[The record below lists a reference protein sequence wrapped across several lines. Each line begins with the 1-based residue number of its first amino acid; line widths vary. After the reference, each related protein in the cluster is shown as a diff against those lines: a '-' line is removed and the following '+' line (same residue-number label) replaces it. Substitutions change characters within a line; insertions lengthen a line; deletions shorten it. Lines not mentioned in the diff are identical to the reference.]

1 MDGQI
6 TSRVPFDVYRDIDA
20 LNMSR
25 LKEIER
31 SPKRFVWRATHPL
44 VTKPLTLGK
53 AAHCAVLE
61 PERFDQDF
69 VIWDKLTKN
78 GSGNIAPRSGEQW
91 EKFKAENVGK
101 SIITVEERNF
111 AMAMQA
117 AVRADPVAMK
127 YLEVGDPEVTM
138 EWDLSESWGLPPRRC
153 KARADWL
160 TRMEDQRYVIGLKT
174 AMDCREFAFGAAA
187 ARYGYALQW
196 AWYHDGYRTI
206 TGIAPRMKEIVVESA
221 PPHEVMVYNVTEDIL
236 LEGRD
241 RYLELLKILGE
252 CETSGKWPGPGGDT
266 EHDLTLPTW
275 YYGQQ
280 DDLNELGL
288 EAAA

>member
-1 MDGQI
+1 MNGNI
-6 TSRVPFDVYRDIDA
+6 VSRVPFSDYAAIDA

-25 LKEIER
+25 LKEIEHSPQRYVHR
-31 SPKRFVWRATHPL
+31 SKHPL
-44 VTKPLTLGK
+44 ETRPLTLGK

-69 VIWDKLTKN
+69 VVWTKLTKN

-91 EKFKAENVGK
+91 ETFKAENIGK
-101 SIITVEERNF
+101 SIITVEERDL
-111 AMAMQA
+111 AMAMQTA
-117 AVRADPVAMK
+117 IRADAMAMK

-138 EWDLSESWGLPPRRC
+138 EWDLSESWGLPRRRC
-153 KARADWL
+153 KGRADWL
-160 TRMEDQRYVIGLKT
+160 TRLEGKRYVVGLKT
-174 AMDCREFAFGAAA
+174 SVDCREFAFGGAA
-187 ARYGYALQW
+187 ARYGYPLQW

-206 TGIAPRMKEIVVESA
+206 TDIEPRMKEIVVEPK
-221 PPHEVMVYNVTEDIL
+221 PPHAVMVYNVTEDVL

-252 CETSGKWPGPGGDT
+252 CETSGKWPGPGGNE
-266 EHDLTLPTW
+266 EHDVTLPTY

-280 DDLNELGL
+280 DDLEDLGL
-288 EAAA
+288 EVA

>member
-1 MDGQI
+1 MDGRI
-6 TSRVPFDVYRDIDA
+6 ASRVPFDVYRDIEA

-31 SPKRFVWRATHPL
+31 SPQRFVWRATHPL
-44 VTKPLTLGK
+44 ITKPLTLGK

-69 VIWDKLTKN
+69 IIWDKLTKN

-91 EKFKAENVGK
+91 MKFNADNPGK
-101 SIITVEERNF
+101 SIITVEERDF

-138 EWDLSESWGLPPRRC
+138 EWDLSESWGLATRRC

-160 TRMEDQRYVIGLKT
+160 TRLDGERYVIGIKT
-174 AMDCREFAFGAAA
+174 SVDCREHAFGAAA

-206 TGIAPRMKEIVVESA
+206 TDIAPRMKEIVVESA

-252 CETSGKWPGPGGDT
+252 CEISGKWPGPGGDI

-288 EAAA
+288 EAA

>member
-6 TSRVPFDVYRDIDA
+6 TSRVPFEAYRDIEA

-25 LKEIER
+25 LKDIEH
-31 SPKRFVWRATHPL
+31 SPQRYVWRATHQL
-44 VTKPLTLGK
+44 ETKPLTLGK

-69 VIWDKLTKN
+69 VVWTKLTKN

-91 EKFKAENVGK
+91 LNFQAENVGK
-101 SIITVEERNF
+101 TIITVEERDL

-117 AVRADPVAMK
+117 AVRADAAAMK

-138 EWDLSESWGLPPRRC
+138 EWDLSEAWGLPSRRC
-153 KARADWL
+153 KGRADWL
-160 TRMEDQRYVIGLKT
+160 TRLDDKRYVVGLKT
-174 AMDCREFAFGAAA
+174 AVDCREFAFGAAA
-187 ARYGYALQW
+187 ARYAYPLQW
-196 AWYHDGYRTI
+196 SWYHDGYRTI
-206 TGIAPRMKEIVVESA
+206 TGIEPRLKEIVVESK
-221 PPHEVMVYNVTEDIL
+221 PPHAVMVYNVTEDVL

-252 CETSGKWPGPGGDT
+252 CESSGKWPGPGKGE
-266 EHDLTLPTW
+266 EHDVTLPTY

-280 DDLNELGL
+280 DDLDDLGL
-288 EAAA
+288 EAA